1 MFPEYSRNIPQIFV
15 SKIFQGYPRNIAKLW
30 KYFKKSKS
38 WKNCFVGYPVTILI
52 LAVSSL
58 ASFSELYWNCFT
70 FRVRFEMVHI
80 DPLQL
85 VKISKQHTIII
96 IIINLFCRVF
106 NVSMSSELRQ
116 IFVIA
121 RVFDIMQIDNILYK
135 NVLIAVIA
143 AAHYYQREL
152 SNLLPRII
160 KPSKSAIET
169 LEQGLKP
176 VQR

>member
-1 MFPEYSRNIPQIFV
+1 
-15 SKIFQGYPRNIAKLW
+15 
-30 KYFKKSKS
+30 
-38 WKNCFVGYPVTILI
+38 
-52 LAVSSL
+52 
-58 ASFSELYWNCFT
+58 
-70 FRVRFEMVHI
+70 MVHI

-106 NVSMSSELRQ
+106 NVSMSSELQQ

-169 LEQGLKP
+169 LEQGLKS